1 MKKQIEELLISKMS
15 EVENAFPSIF
25 SKEDVLGLLKTIQ
38 NEVDDQ
44 NGVPGNLKDLIKEIK
59 EEVSDIISNHD
70 YEDIVE
76 LDLYDKRIEVSIDS
90 SDLRDEVRDAIDS
103 ITERFLNGWTEKNL
117 AVSGE

>member
-1 MKKQIEELLISKMS
+1 MKKQIQELLNSKMS

-25 SKEDVLGLLKTIQ
+25 SKEDVKGLLKSIY

-44 NGVPGNLKDLIKEIK
+44 DEDGVPGNLQDLIKEIK

-76 LDLYDKRIEVSIDS
+76 LDLYDKRIEVSIDA
-90 SDLRDEVRDAIDS
+90 SDLRDEVRDAIEN
-103 ITERFLNGWTEKNL
+103 IAEKWTEKNL

>member
-1 MKKQIEELLISKMS
+1 MKKQIQELLNSKMS

-25 SKEDVLGLLKTIQ
+25 SKEDVKGLLRSIQ

-44 NGVPGNLKDLIKEIK
+44 DENEVPGNLQDLIKEIK

-103 ITERFLNGWTEKNL
+103 ITEKWTEKNL